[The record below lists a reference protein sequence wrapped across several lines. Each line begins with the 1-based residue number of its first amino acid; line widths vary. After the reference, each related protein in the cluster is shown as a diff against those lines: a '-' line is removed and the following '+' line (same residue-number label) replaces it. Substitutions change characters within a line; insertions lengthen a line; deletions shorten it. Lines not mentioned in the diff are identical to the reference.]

1 MPIKEDDPNYRSR
14 ITECFPESEPIK
26 VEKTCETDHE
36 YSEDTSNEVKNII
49 SNDNVNNQ
57 NKLKLDEVSKV
68 TDDDDPCKK
77 ARDEKKGPTTFTT
90 AGRDPRYV
98 NPIII
103 LISSIK
109 YKISSLSIK
118 LILLRFQQQ
127 NQTLRCFVMYTD
139 FHRCEH
145 LLGTGHE
152 ACTWFKQVFTSICPI
167 SWVERW
173 DWYRSEGRMPWSR
186 AREQGKFPG
195 NRYGD

>member
-90 AGRDPRYV
+90 AGRDPR
-98 NPIII
+98 
-103 LISSIK
+103 
-109 YKISSLSIK
+109 
-118 LILLRFQQQ
+118 FQQQ